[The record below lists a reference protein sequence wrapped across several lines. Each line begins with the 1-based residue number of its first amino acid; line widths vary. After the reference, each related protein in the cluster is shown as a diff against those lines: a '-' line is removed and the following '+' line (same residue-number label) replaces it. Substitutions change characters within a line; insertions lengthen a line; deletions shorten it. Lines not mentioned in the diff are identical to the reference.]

1 MSCFGYRRE
10 LSKYEDIDEDE
21 LLASL
26 SAEELAELEK
36 ELSDIDPDSNVPI
49 GLRQRD
55 QTDKTPTGTFSREA
69 LMKYWENETRRLLE
83 DELGGASPKLEPVTE
98 EEEDEEE
105 EEEEEHQDNKAKP
118 EPLMNSGPMT
128 SRVENLTLLKPQR
141 VEPMRLTPPP
151 PPVDPNTS
159 GNPIVVDDALQRVLR
174 NDPELTEVNLNNID
188 DISQETL
195 VRFAEA
201 LRSNTHVRT
210 FSLANTRADD
220 PVALAIAKML
230 KQNSSIISL
239 NIESNY
245 VSGKGVMAL
254 VQALPGNNTLT
265 ELRFHNQR
273 HMCGGQVEME
283 MVKILRENY
292 TLIKLG
298 YQFNLPGP
306 RMSMTGILTRN
317 QDRQRQK
324 RKR

>member
-1 MSCFGYRRE
+1 MYNR
-10 LSKYEDIDEDE
+10 K
-21 LLASL
+21 
-26 SAEELAELEK
+26 
-36 ELSDIDPDSNVPI
+36 
-49 GLRQRD
+49 
-55 QTDKTPTGTFSREA
+55 
-69 LMKYWENETRRLLE
+69 
-83 DELGGASPKLEPVTE
+83 E
-98 EEEDEEE
+98 EEEEQEDEDEEE
-105 EEEEEHQDNKAKP
+105 EEEGVEESEEEEQAVTEEEEDDEEEEEQNNKSTP
-118 EPLMNSGPMT
+118 EPIKDCGQDT
-128 SRVENLTLLKPQR
+128 SWADTPKLLKPQR

-151 PPVDPNTS
+151 PPADTNTI
-159 GNPIVVDDALQRVLR
+159 GNPTVVDDALQRVIN

-195 VRFAEA
+195 IRFAES
-201 LRSNTHVRT
+201 LRSNTNVRV

-230 KQNSSIISL
+230 RENSSITSL

-245 VSGKGVMAL
+245 VTGKGVMAL

-265 ELRFHNQR
+265 ELRFQNQR

-292 TLIKLG
+292 TLIRLG

-317 QDRQRQK
+317 QDRETKNMQEGDGS
-324 RKR
+324 

>member
-1 MSCFGYRRE
+1 
-10 LSKYEDIDEDE
+10 
-21 LLASL
+21 
-26 SAEELAELEK
+26 
-36 ELSDIDPDSNVPI
+36 PQSN
-49 GLRQRD
+49 
-55 QTDKTPTGTFSREA
+55 PT
-69 LMKYWENETRRLLE
+69 
-83 DELGGASPKLEPVTE
+83 
-98 EEEDEEE
+98 
-105 EEEEEHQDNKAKP
+105 
-118 EPLMNSGPMT
+118 
-128 SRVENLTLLKPQR
+128 
-141 VEPMRLTPPP
+141 
-151 PPVDPNTS
+151 
-159 GNPIVVDDALQRVLR
+159 VVDEALQRVLS
-174 NDPELTEVNLNNID
+174 NDSELTEVNLNNID
-188 DISQETL
+188 DISQDTL
-195 VRFAEA
+195 IRFAEA
-201 LRSNTHVRT
+201 LRTNTHVRV

-230 KQNSSIISL
+230 KENSSITSL

-283 MVKILRENY
+283 MVKILRENC

-324 RKR
+324 RLQEQRQQQQQQGAPEGAVNPRTTVLVTTESREIGLL